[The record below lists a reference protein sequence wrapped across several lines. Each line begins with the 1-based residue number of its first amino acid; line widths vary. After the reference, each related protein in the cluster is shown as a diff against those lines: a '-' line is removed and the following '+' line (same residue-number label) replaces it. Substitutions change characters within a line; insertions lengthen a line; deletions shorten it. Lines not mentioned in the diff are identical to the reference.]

1 MIRRNMLTAFALA
14 TATASLAAQGTKQGK
29 APSAAPPAAPAAIA
43 IPAVAVGTWD
53 GKSMIGPKDSVVA
66 TSSMTIAADGKVS
79 LTLTGRATMQA
90 RVLAAGGDSVSIEVG
105 PYESVVKKGLQAT
118 THMTQHFNG
127 NAANGTFDAKYSD
140 GSTLKGKGVATR
152 KAESAKAPTKKP

>member
-1 MIRRNMLTAFALA
+1 MIRRNMLAAFALA
-14 TATASLAAQGTKQGK
+14 TAAAALAAQGTKQGK
-29 APSAAPPAAPAAIA
+29 APSAAPAAIA

-79 LTLTGRATMQA
+79 LTLTGRPTMQA

>member
-1 MIRRNMLTAFALA
+1 MIRRTMLAAVALA
-14 TATASLAAQGTKQGK
+14 SAATLTAQGTKQGK
-29 APSAAPPAAPAAIA
+29 APAAPPPAAPAAIS
-43 IPAVAVGTWD
+43 IPAAAVGTWD

-66 TSSMTIAADGKVS
+66 TSMMAISADGKVM
-79 LTLTGRATMQA
+79 LTLNGRPTMQA

-118 THMTQHFNG
+118 TRMTQHFNG

-152 KAESAKAPTKKP
+152 KADAMKAPAKKP